1 MSKLRYL
8 LLAVI
13 TIVTT
18 WATGQNTLTEQVY
31 WIDNDIGTKKP
42 LGPSVATIDVS
53 QLSKGLHSIT
63 TQVKDS
69 KGQWSVPVTKYFII
83 PKATT
88 GQNTLTEQVYWI
100 DNNIGTKKPLGP
112 SVATIDVS
120 QLSKGLHSITTQV
133 KDSKGQWSVPVTKYF
148 IIPKE
153 SQMAKTI
160 VERDYWIDNALNT
173 RQPLGESVATIN
185 ISSLALG
192 VHSLTMRVKDNLGQW
207 STAMTRFF
215 IKTMNLE
222 SENTIV
228 RCVYWFDDQ
237 NEASQTV
244 EVDEATGTVLVDVS
258 NLTAGKHNL
267 FWRVCDSKGAWSDTF
282 VSEDF
287 MRYTVPESGI
297 GTFSAATAMTLPE
310 GLTAHYT
317 TTTKTSGKKLY
328 ANVGNISGNTTPAN
342 TGLLLKGEGGL
353 TFTLLQ
359 STEVVTQPEDNTLV
373 PVVEATHVEQTNGD
387 YTNFILYGGKFVV
400 IAEDGKEVKIPDNR
414 AYLPVLT
421 TIVGGNAAAKSVIL
435 VWDNLEAT
443 GIDGTPRENTQ
454 AENGK
459 SYNLN
464 GQRVGKDY
472 KGIVIMTGKKV
483 LKK

>member
-1 MSKLRYL
+1 
-8 LLAVI
+8 
-13 TIVTT
+13 
-18 WATGQNTLTEQVY
+18 
-31 WIDNDIGTKKP
+31 
-42 LGPSVATIDVS
+42 
-53 QLSKGLHSIT
+53 
-63 TQVKDS
+63 
-69 KGQWSVPVTKYFII
+69 
-83 PKATT
+83 
-88 GQNTLTEQVYWI
+88 
-100 DNNIGTKKPLGP
+100 
-112 SVATIDVS
+112 
-120 QLSKGLHSITTQV
+120 
-133 KDSKGQWSVPVTKYF
+133 
-148 IIPKE
+148 
-153 SQMAKTI
+153 
-160 VERDYWIDNALNT
+160 
-173 RQPLGESVATIN
+173 
-185 ISSLALG
+185 
-192 VHSLTMRVKDNLGQW
+192 
-207 STAMTRFF
+207 
-215 IKTMNLE
+215 MNLE

-472 KGIVIMTGKKV
+472 KGIVIMNGKKV